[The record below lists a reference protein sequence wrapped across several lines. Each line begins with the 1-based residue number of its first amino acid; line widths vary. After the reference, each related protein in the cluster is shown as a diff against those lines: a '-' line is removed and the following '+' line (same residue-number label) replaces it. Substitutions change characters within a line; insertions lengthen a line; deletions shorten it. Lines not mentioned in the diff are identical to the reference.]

1 MQTQANRTGNAT
13 DRVARALKI
22 AADTVAN
29 DSGKNIFRELVINI
43 TQALDVAYA
52 YIGKVR
58 PGEADVVDI
67 IAGYFGDGIVEN
79 SHFNL
84 EGTPCK
90 NVVNQVYRYYPEN
103 VAALFGDDSM
113 AADLNVESYA
123 AIPLYDSNGKG
134 MGIMSIMDTK
144 PLTEPEL
151 VKSLLQ
157 IFSVRAA
164 VELEKLSA
172 TKISEA
178 TQEQYKTIFNKSLDG
193 LILFSLDGR
202 IVDMNPAWL
211 DMHGYTRDEALHLR
225 PLDFV
230 PRESHEVYKQFIS
243 TVGKNQPFHTV
254 ANGLRKDG
262 SRYLADVR
270 GVQMDYQGSP
280 HMLAI
285 LRDVTEQV
293 EHENALRKSEDRLRS
308 TINAAMDC
316 IIGIDPDGNVLEFNP
331 AAEET
336 FGFAK
341 SEIVGKPMADLII
354 PDHYREQHS
363 IAMNSRKQAVETK
376 NLAKRM
382 EVTAMRADGSE
393 FPVELSIDVA
403 QGAEGKMFIGYLRD
417 ITERKQAEEQ
427 RLRLEA
433 QLRQSQKMEAI
444 GHLSGGIAHDFNNIL
459 TGVMGYIVLALE
471 KSEQYGDEKI
481 AKYLTRSL
489 RSGQKARDLIQQ
501 MLTFSRGQRGE
512 PKPLVLTPIVKE
524 SIKLL
529 ESTLP
534 STIEI
539 KTDCDYQ
546 LPQVNVD
553 PVHIEQI
560 IMNLCINARDAMQS
574 SGKLTISA
582 KQQHCSN
589 CICSSCQQSIEGDF
603 IELVVSDTGVGIQK
617 DEISRIFEPFYST
630 KEVGKGS
637 GMGLSTVHG
646 IVHEYGGHIGVESN
660 PGRGTSFH
668 IFIPPIK
675 HETDSTGDDTED
687 NMPGN
692 STRKTLHGRVLL
704 VDDELSVSEFM
715 EDMLEEWGIDV
726 YTFTNS
732 LKAKE
737 FVEANPE
744 AFDLI
749 ILDQTMPGLTGIELA
764 RHVVGVNPHVPII
777 LYTGYSEEIA
787 KSDIEILGIQALVK
801 KPIDVEDFY
810 QLTKSVLHSAR

>member
-1 MQTQANRTGNAT
+1 MYTQAAPTSVTT

-29 DSGKNIFRELVINI
+29 DSGNNIFRELVVNI

-52 YIGKVR
+52 YIGMVS
-58 PGEADVVDI
+58 PGEADIVDI

-79 SHFNL
+79 TQFDL

-103 VAALFGDDSM
+103 VTTLFGDDSM
-113 AADLNVESYA
+113 AAKLNIEGYA

-151 VKSLLQ
+151 TKSLLQ

-164 VELEKLSA
+164 IELEKLSA
-172 TKISEA
+172 TKISQA
-178 TQEQYKTIFNKSLDG
+178 TQEQYKTIFNKTLDG

-211 DMHGYTRDEALHLR
+211 EMHGYTRDEALQLR
-225 PLDFV
+225 PQDFI

-270 GVQMDYQGSP
+270 GVQMDYQGKP

-293 EHENALRKSEDRLRS
+293 EHETALRKSEDRLRS
-308 TINAAMDC
+308 TIDAAMDC
-316 IIGIDPDGNVLEFNP
+316 IIGIDSDGLVLEFNP

-336 FGFAK
+336 FGFEK
-341 SEIVGKPMADLII
+341 SEILGKPMADLII
-354 PDHYREQHS
+354 PDHYRDQHTT
-363 IAMNSRKQAVETK
+363 AMNNRKQSSETN

-382 EVTAMRADGSE
+382 EVMAMRADGSE

-403 QGAEGKMFIGYLRD
+403 QGADGKMFIGYLRD
-417 ITERKQAEEQ
+417 ITDHKQAEEQ
-427 RLRLEA
+427 RIRLEA

-459 TGVMGYIVLALE
+459 TGVMGYIVLAAE
-471 KSEQYGDEKI
+471 KSEQYNDEKI
-481 AKYLTRSL
+481 AKYLTHAL

-512 PKPLVLTPIVKE
+512 PRPMVLTPLIKE

-534 STIEI
+534 SSIEI
-539 KTDCDYQ
+539 KTNCDFQ

-574 SGKLTISA
+574 SGQLSISA
-582 KQQHCSN
+582 RQRHCSD
-589 CICSSCQQSIEGDF
+589 CICSSCQQNIEGDF
-603 IELVVSDTGVGIQK
+603 VELVVSDTGTGIPK
-617 DEISRIFEPFYST
+617 DEIGRIFEPFYST

-646 IVHEYGGHIGVESN
+646 IVHEYGGHIGVESSS
-660 PGRGTSFH
+660 GRGTSFH
-668 IFIPPIK
+668 IFLPPIK
-675 HETDSTGDDTED
+675 HEVTV
-687 NMPGN
+687 NN
-692 STRKTLHGRVLL
+692 SESDQPSINNNRKALHGRALL
-704 VDDELSVSEFM
+704 VDDETSVSEFM
-715 EDMLEEWGIDV
+715 EDMLENWGIDV
-726 YTFTNS
+726 YGFNS
-732 LKAKE
+732 SLEAKE
-737 FVEANPE
+737 FVEANPD

-749 ILDQTMPGLTGIELA
+749 ILDQTMPQLTGIDLA
-764 RHVVGVNPHVPII
+764 RHIVGVNPQVPII
-777 LYTGYSEEIA
+777 LYTGYSEDISN
-787 KSDIEILGIQALVK
+787 SDIEILGIQALVK
-801 KPIDVEDFY
+801 KPIDVEEFY
-810 QLTKSVLHSAR
+810 QLTKSILNSTP